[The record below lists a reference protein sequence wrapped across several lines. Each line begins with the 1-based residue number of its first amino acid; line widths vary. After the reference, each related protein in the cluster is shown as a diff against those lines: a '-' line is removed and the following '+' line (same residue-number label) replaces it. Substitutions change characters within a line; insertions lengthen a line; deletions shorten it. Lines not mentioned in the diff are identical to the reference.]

1 MSTLWQSLYIVKS
14 LSFNHS
20 VVRIQGDYFF
30 RSFNLII
37 VITKERKDM
46 RNIENIIIKDIVSY
60 ISIPA
65 TSFLFCKRDAEMTT
79 TLFSFNPLKI
89 GIE

>member
-1 MSTLWQSLYIVKS
+1 MSTLWQSLYVVKS

-20 VVRIQGDYFF
+20 VVRVQGDYFF

-65 TSFLFCKRDAEMTT
+65 TSFLFCKRDADDYHPV
-79 TLFSFNPLKI
+79 FIQSP
-89 GIE
+89 